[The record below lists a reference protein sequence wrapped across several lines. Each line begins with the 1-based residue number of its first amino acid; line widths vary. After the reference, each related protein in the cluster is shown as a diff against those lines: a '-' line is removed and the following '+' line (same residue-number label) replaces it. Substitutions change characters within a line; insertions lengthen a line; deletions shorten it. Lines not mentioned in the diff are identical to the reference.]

1 MRLTVLGSTA
11 GAPSRTNPA
20 SGYLVECD
28 DVSIWLDAGT
38 GTFMELAQRIDPGTL
53 DAVVI
58 SHIHVDHC
66 ADLYGLYGYLAFG
79 PSGDVPVKVFAPRD
93 AAAHLAAF
101 ARATKEHVFNVVLDI
116 EEVEPGVEV
125 AVGDV
130 TLRFGDAVHPVPS
143 LVTRVEARGVSLVY
157 SGDTGPG
164 GDLVEISAGADVLL
178 CEASLQGVRDS
189 QTYPYHLTAREA
201 GEAAARADA
210 RQLIVTHV
218 GALMDPQV
226 SVDEASAAFAGPV
239 EYAAQ
244 GRVFAF
250 EGRE

>member
-1 MRLTVLGSTA
+1 M
-11 GAPSRTNPA
+11 
-20 SGYLVECD
+20 
-28 DVSIWLDAGT
+28 
-38 GTFMELAQRIDPGTL
+38 
-53 DAVVI
+53 
-58 SHIHVDHC
+58 
-66 ADLYGLYGYLAFG
+66 
-79 PSGDVPVKVFAPRD
+79 
-93 AAAHLAAF
+93 
-101 ARATKEHVFNVVLDI
+101 
-116 EEVEPGVEV
+116 
-125 AVGDV
+125 
-130 TLRFGDAVHPVPS
+130 
-143 LVTRVEARGVSLVY
+143 
-157 SGDTGPG
+157 
-164 GDLVEISAGADVLL
+164 
-178 CEASLQGVRDS
+178 RDS